1 VKTKAISGMQ
11 IILNQ
16 KSLKTDFFKIL
27 TSNLPYFLK
36 QKKRSNSFKNCSALL
51 FKKPFK
57 NLTV

>member
-27 TSNLPYFLK
+27 TSDAHT
-36 QKKRSNSFKNCSALL
+36 FKN
-51 FKKPFK
+51 KKAKQFF
-57 NLTV
+57 